1 VVLHCGPGR
10 GFGHGNRL
18 TKSATTVVATSNQ
31 LDTTINPEDYTYS
44 NLNKTIKNKS
54 GTTNQSALS
63 VSSVS
68 TGKIYWEVTVD
79 TTAGSSA
86 AGIAGTGLNTAT
98 FPGGQAQGA
107 EAINGV
113 FWTNNVNTTA
123 PTFTTG
129 ARLAFAFD
137 CSTKTLWIGT
147 VSAGVITWFGG
158 GNPATATGGKS
169 CSTLTAP
176 FRALVVAAALNDQM
190 TICLSAA
197 DQTATPPSGFS
208 TWA

>member
-79 TTAGSSA
+79 ATAGSSA

-107 EAINGV
+107 EATNGV
-113 FWTNNVNTTA
+113 FWTNNVNTSG
-123 PTFTTG
+123 PTFATG
-129 ARLAFAFD
+129 TRLAFAFD
-137 CSTKTLWIGT
+137 CATKTLWIGT
-147 VSAGVITWFGG
+147 ISAGVIAWFGG

-190 TICLSAA
+190 TVCLSAA